1 MTQEEDAN
9 DQKPVRFRATTMK
22 MEDLTGKVA
31 VVTGAS
37 SGIGEAA
44 ARLLAAEGVHVILSA
59 RRRERIE
66 ALAQEL
72 GDKATAVVADVTDA
86 DQVRTLFDTVRARF
100 GGLDLLFNN
109 AGVGIF
115 DRFTDSAPE
124 DWRRMID
131 ANIHGVLNCTRA
143 AIPLM
148 KGRPGAMI
156 SSVSS
161 TGGRYGVEGW
171 SVYSATKF
179 AIVGFH
185 DALRKELGLEGI
197 RVSVIEPGAV
207 WTEFGHNVPE
217 EALRERRANLD
228 ALTAADVAQALVY
241 AFAQH
246 PRVLVEEILVR
257 PVKQVAP

>member
-1 MTQEEDAN
+1 
-9 DQKPVRFRATTMK
+9 MK
-22 MEDLTGKVA
+22 VQDLTDRTA

-44 ARLLAAEGVHVILSA
+44 ARLLVAEGVHVILVA

-66 ALAQEL
+66 ALAEEL
-72 GDKATAVVADVTDA
+72 GDKATAIIADVVDE
-86 DQVRTLFDTVRARF
+86 DQVRALIDKIRARF

-109 AGVGIF
+109 AGLGVFG
-115 DRFTDSAPE
+115 RFASSMPE

-131 ANIHGVLNCTRA
+131 TNIYGVLNCTHA

-171 SVYSATKF
+171 SVYCATKF
-179 AIVGFH
+179 AVTGFH

-197 RVSVIEPGAV
+197 RLSVLEPGAV
-207 WTEFGHNVPE
+207 WTEFGDNVPR
-217 EALRERRANLD
+217 EALQERREILD
-228 ALTAADVAQALVY
+228 ALTAEDVAQAMVY

>member
-1 MTQEEDAN
+1 
-9 DQKPVRFRATTMK
+9 MK
-22 MEDLTGKVA
+22 VQDLTDRTA

-44 ARLLAAEGVHVILSA
+44 ARLLVAEGVHVILVA

-66 ALAQEL
+66 ALAEEL
-72 GDKATAVVADVTDA
+72 GDKATAIIADVVDE
-86 DQVRTLFDTVRARF
+86 DQVRALIDKIRARF

-109 AGVGIF
+109 AGLGVFG
-115 DRFTDSAPE
+115 RFASSMPE

-131 ANIHGVLNCTRA
+131 TNIYGVLNCTHA

-171 SVYSATKF
+171 SVYCATKF
-179 AIVGFH
+179 AVTGFH

-197 RVSVIEPGAV
+197 RLSVLEPGAV
-207 WTEFGHNVPE
+207 WTEFGDNVPR
-217 EALRERRANLD
+217 EALQKRREILD
-228 ALTAADVAQALVY
+228 ALTAEDVAQAMVY